1 MLQIELHLWQIS
13 HYSVLNVPCFI
24 GDTEYYLLCFFVL
37 FCTKVLSDKT
47 RQKVNLFSV
56 WFIGMDCGN
65 FKGMF
70 ELEYIE
76 NQTGKFLIKKL
87 H

>member
-1 MLQIELHLWQIS
+1 MFHV
-13 HYSVLNVPCFI
+13 HRRYRVVFV
-24 GDTEYYLLCFFVL
+24 VL
-37 FCTKVLSDKT
+37 FILCCTKVLSDKT

-76 NQTGKFLIKKL
+76 NRKEIFDLKITLGKDMNITC
-87 H
+87 